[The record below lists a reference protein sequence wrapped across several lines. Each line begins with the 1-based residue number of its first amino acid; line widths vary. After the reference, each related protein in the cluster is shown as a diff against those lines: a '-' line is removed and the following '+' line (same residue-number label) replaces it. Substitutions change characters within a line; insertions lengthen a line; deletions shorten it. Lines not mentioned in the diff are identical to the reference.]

1 MSPLKTSLIV
11 AVVSVVVT
19 AGGLYYFQQGRVR
32 EARHLRSQNNRM
44 LLEANQR
51 VMARQAAS
59 PAPATSGQPA
69 AVAGS
74 AAISAP
80 AAPPKMAE
88 YYRNEGNATPLATL
102 QTFAWACDRG
112 DTETVQRL
120 LFIEEAARPKV
131 EAFVAALPEAVRA
144 QWKTVDETVA
154 ALLTESV
161 MGRPFPRHDIL
172 ATATPEEVSAGRV
185 RMRMPN
191 VPRDGT
197 EYQQTADGWKYV
209 LTEKV
214 VDAYIN
220 QVRAQ
225 AAKTR

>member
-51 VMARQAAS
+51 VMARQPAT
-59 PAPATSGQPA
+59 PAPTSSEAVPA
-69 AVAGS
+69 EPA
-74 AAISAP
+74 SAP
-80 AAPPKMAE
+80 TAAPVTRMAE

-131 EAFVAALPEAVRA
+131 EAFVAALPENVRA
-144 QWKTVDETVA
+144 QWKSVDETVA
-154 ALLTESV
+154 AMLTESV
-161 MGRPFPRHDIL
+161 MARPFPRHDIL
-172 ATATPEEVSAGRV
+172 VTATPEEVTAGRI
-185 RMRMPN
+185 RLRMPN

-197 EYQQTADGWKYV
+197 EYQQTAEGWKYV

-225 AAKTR
+225 AGKPR

>member
-11 AVVSVVVT
+11 SVVSVLVT
-19 AGGLYYFQQGRVR
+19 AGGLYYFQQGRTR

-51 VMARQAAS
+51 VMARQSAA
-59 PAPATSGQPA
+59 PTPTSSGSVA
-69 AVAGS
+69 AGS
-74 AAISAP
+74 ASAP
-80 AAPPKMAE
+80 AAAPVSRMAE
-88 YYRNEGNATPLATL
+88 YYRNEGNATPLATM

-112 DTETVQRL
+112 DIETVQRL
-120 LFIEEAARPKV
+120 LFVEEAARPKV
-131 EAFVAALPEAVRA
+131 EAFVAALPENVRA
-144 QWKTVDETVA
+144 QWKSVDETVA

-172 ATATPEEVSAGRV
+172 ATATPEEVSAGRI
-185 RMRMPN
+185 RLRMPN

-225 AAKTR
+225 VGKPR

>member
-11 AVVSVVVT
+11 AVASVVVT
-19 AGGLYYFQQGRVR
+19 AGGLHYFQQGRAR
-32 EARHLRSQNNRM
+32 EARQLRSQNNRM

-51 VMARQAAS
+51 VMARQGAAQTPVS
-59 PAPATSGQPA
+59 GEPAVVSKVEAP
-69 AVAGS
+69 V
-74 AAISAP
+74 SAP
-80 AAPPKMAE
+80 AKMAE

-112 DTETVQRL
+112 DIETVQRL
-120 LFIEEAARPKV
+120 LFVEEAARPKV
-131 EAFVAALPEAVRA
+131 EAFVAALPEIVRA

-161 MGRPFPRHDIL
+161 MARPFPRHDIL
-172 ATATPEEVSAGRV
+172 ATASPEVVGAGRI
-185 RMRMPN
+185 RLRMPN

-197 EYQQTADGWKYV
+197 EYQQTAEGWKYV

-214 VDAYIN
+214 VDAYIR
-220 QVRAQ
+220 QASAQ
-225 AAKTR
+225 AGKAR

>member
-19 AGGLYYFQQGRVR
+19 AGGLYYFQQGRAR
-32 EARHLRSQNNRM
+32 EARQLRSHNSRM

-51 VMARQAAS
+51 VMARQ
-59 PAPATSGQPA
+59 PA
-69 AVAGS
+69 APTPTLSGSVAAGS
-74 AAISAP
+74 ASTP
-80 AAPPKMAE
+80 VSRMAE

-112 DTETVQRL
+112 DIETVQRL
-120 LFIEEAARPKV
+120 LFVEEAARPKV
-131 EAFVAALPEAVRA
+131 EAFVAALPESVRA
-144 QWKTVDETVA
+144 QWKSVDETVA

-161 MGRPFPRHDIL
+161 MARPFPRHDIL
-172 ATATPEEVSAGRV
+172 ATATPEEVGAGRV
-185 RMRMPN
+185 RLRMPN

-214 VDAYIN
+214 VDAYIR
-220 QVRAQ
+220 QSQ
-225 AAKTR
+225 PPAK

>member
-1 MSPLKTSLIV
+1 MSPLKTSLVV

-19 AGGLYYFQQGRVR
+19 AGGLYCSQQGRAR

-44 LLEANQR
+44 LFEANQR
-51 VMARQAAS
+51 VMARQAAPAVS
-59 PAPATSGQPA
+59 AEPTAPAS
-69 AVAGS
+69 GS
-74 AAISAP
+74 APVSSP
-80 AAPPKMAE
+80 AAPSVARMAE
-88 YYRNEGNATPLATL
+88 YYHNEGNATPLAAL

-120 LFIEEAARPKV
+120 LFVEEAARPKV
-131 EAFVAALPEAVRA
+131 EAFVAALPEKVRA
-144 QWKTVDETVA
+144 QWKSVDETVA

-161 MGRPFPRHDIL
+161 MARPFPRHDIL
-172 ATATPEEVSAGRV
+172 ATATPEEISSGRV
-185 RMRMPN
+185 RLRLPN

-214 VDAYIN
+214 VDDYIN

-225 AAKTR
+225 AGKSQ

>member
-11 AVVSVVVT
+11 AVASVLVT
-19 AGGLYYFQQGRVR
+19 AGGLYYFQQGRAR
-32 EARHLRSQNNRM
+32 EARHLRSQNSRM
-44 LLEANQR
+44 LLEASQR
-51 VMARQAAS
+51 AAARQAAPRNS
-59 PAPATSGQPA
+59 SPGAPAAKASEAAPVPAPA
-69 AVAGS
+69 
-74 AAISAP
+74 
-80 AAPPKMAE
+80 KMAE

-112 DTETVQRL
+112 DIETVQRL
-120 LFIEEAARPKV
+120 LFVEEAARPKV
-131 EAFVAALPEAVRA
+131 EAFVAALPENVRA
-144 QWKTVDETVA
+144 QWKSVDETVA

-161 MGRPFPRHDIL
+161 MARPFPRHDIL
-172 ATATPEEVSAGRV
+172 ATATPEEVSAR
-185 RMRMPN
+185 RIRLRMPN

-225 AAKTR
+225 AGKSR

>member
-19 AGGLYYFQQGRVR
+19 VGGLYYFQQGRAR

-51 VMARQAAS
+51 VMARQPVAPAPTSSEVVAVSAAS
-59 PAPATSGQPA
+59 N
-69 AVAGS
+69 S
-74 AAISAP
+74 AAAP
-80 AAPPKMAE
+80 VARMAE

-112 DTETVQRL
+112 DIETVQRL

-131 EAFVAALPEAVRA
+131 EAFMAALPESARA
-144 QWKTVDETVA
+144 QWKTMDEMA
-154 ALLTESV
+154 AAVLTRSI
-161 MGRPFPRHDIL
+161 MAQPFPRHDIL
-172 ATATPEEVSAGRV
+172 ATATPEEVSAGRI
-185 RMRMPN
+185 RLRMPN

-197 EYQQTADGWKYV
+197 EYQQTAEGWKYV

-214 VDAYIN
+214 VDAYIR
-220 QVRAQ
+220 QASAQ
-225 AAKTR
+225 AGKAR

>member
-19 AGGLYYFQQGRVR
+19 ACGLHCSHQGRVR

-44 LLEANQR
+44 RLEANQR
-51 VMARQAAS
+51 VMARQAAAPS
-59 PAPATSGQPA
+59 PTSSESVA
-69 AVAGS
+69 AGS
-74 AAISAP
+74 ASAP
-80 AAPPKMAE
+80 LAVPVARMAE

-120 LFIEEAARPKV
+120 LFVEEAARPKV
-131 EAFVAALPEAVRA
+131 EAFVAALPENVRA

-154 ALLTESV
+154 AMLTESV
-161 MGRPFPRHDIL
+161 MARPFPRHDIL
-172 ATATPEEVSAGRV
+172 ATATPEEVGTGRI
-185 RMRMPN
+185 RLRMPN

-197 EYQQTADGWKYV
+197 EYQQTAEGWKYV

-214 VDAYIN
+214 VDAYIK
-220 QVRAQ
+220 QSQRPAQ
-225 AAKTR
+225 

>member
-11 AVVSVVVT
+11 AVASVVIT
-19 AGGLYYFQQGRVR
+19 AGGLYYFQQGRAR
-32 EARHLRSQNNRM
+32 EARQLRSQNSRM
-44 LLEANQR
+44 LLEASQR
-51 VMARQAAS
+51 VMARQAAAQT
-59 PAPATSGQPA
+59 P
-69 AVAGS
+69 VAGEPAVVTTV
-74 AAISAP
+74 AAPVSAP
-80 AAPPKMAE
+80 AKMAE
-88 YYRNEGNATPLATL
+88 YYRNEGNATPQATL

-112 DTETVQRL
+112 DIEAVQRL
-120 LFIEEAARPKV
+120 LFVEEAARPKV
-131 EAFVAALPEAVRA
+131 EAFVAALPENVRA

-161 MGRPFPRHDIL
+161 MTRPFPRHDIL

-197 EYQQTADGWKYV
+197 EYQKTADGWKYV

-214 VDAYIN
+214 VDAYI
-220 QVRAQ
+220 RQ
-225 AAKTR
+225 ASTQAGARR